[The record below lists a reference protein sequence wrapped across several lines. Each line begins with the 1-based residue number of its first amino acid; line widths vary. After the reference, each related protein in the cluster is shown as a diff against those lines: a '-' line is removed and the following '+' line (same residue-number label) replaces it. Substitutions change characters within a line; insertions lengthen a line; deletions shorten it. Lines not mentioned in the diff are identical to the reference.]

1 MGYRVINGQLFP
13 VDKISNNLYNE
24 SVKSSPKKTNLDFEK
39 ILDDS
44 INKNQNFSISN
55 HAAARIKERNINF
68 SKADM
73 KKINDGI
80 NKADE
85 KGAKDCL
92 ILYKDVALVT
102 SIKNRTII
110 TAVDKESSNENVF
123 TNIDSVV
130 LL

>member
-13 VDKISNNLYNE
+13 VDKILNNSYNI
-24 SVKSSPKKTNLDFEK
+24 KSSPKKTDLDFEK
-39 ILDDS
+39 ILDKS
-44 INKNQNFSISN
+44 IDKSENFSISN
-55 HAAARIKERNINF
+55 HAAARIRERNINF
-68 SKADM
+68 SEADM

-110 TAVDKESSNENVF
+110 TAVDKENSKENIF

>member
-13 VDKISNNLYNE
+13 VDKILNNSYNE
-24 SVKSSPKKTNLDFEK
+24 NIKSSPKKTNLDFEK
-39 ILDDS
+39 ILDNS
-44 INKNQNFSISN
+44 IDKNGNFSISN
-55 HAAARIKERNINF
+55 HAATRIKERNINF
-68 SKADM
+68 SEADM

-80 NKADE
+80 NKADK

-92 ILYKDVALVT
+92 ILYKDVALVA

-110 TAVDKESSNENVF
+110 TAVDKENSKGNVF